1 MAPDI
6 CPALPWAMTTDQVV
20 AALAAEGYNRDRIRD
35 VIDSFAGIHWRQGD
49 EWNDQEVGALRRQL
63 GTPENGPD
71 LSFDLDAWAAD
82 LGYIIWRTTGGRTTL
97 GIDQLRHIAG
107 ELLHHSDDGDWVPEA
122 TKARLNE
129 HGEVP
134 DLYDPIFTVDR
145 WALDLGEAIRCSTG
159 GRLQLSHAELQVAAN
174 LLLHACEGDWIP
186 QAARV
191 RREYEP
197 GSRTYY

>member
-6 CPALPWAMTTDQVV
+6 CPALPWVMTTDQVV

-35 VIDSFAGIHWRQGD
+35 VIDSFEGIHWRQGD

-71 LSFDLDAWAAD
+71 LSFDVGAWAAD

-97 GIDQLRHIAG
+97 GNDQLRHIAR
-107 ELLHHSDDGDWVPEA
+107 ELLHHSDDGEWVPEA

-134 DLYDPIFTVDR
+134 NLYDPVFTVDR
-145 WALDLGEAIRCSTG
+145 WALDLGEAIRRSTG
-159 GRLQLSHAELQVAAN
+159 GVLQLGRAELQVAAN
-174 LLLHACEGDWIP
+174 LLLHASEGDWIP
-186 QAARV
+186 HAARV

-197 GSRTYY
+197 GSHTYY

>member
-71 LSFDLDAWAAD
+71 LSFDVDAWAAD

-97 GIDQLRHIAG
+97 GTDQLRHIAG

-134 DLYDPIFTVDR
+134 DLYDPDFTVDR
-145 WALDLGEAIRCSTG
+145 WALDLGEAIRRSTG
-159 GRLQLSHAELQVAAN
+159 GRLQLGRAELQVAAN

>member
-1 MAPDI
+1 
-6 CPALPWAMTTDQVV
+6 MTTDQVV

-35 VIDSFAGIHWRQGD
+35 VIDSFAGIQWRQGD
-49 EWNDQEVGALRRQL
+49 EWNDQEVGVLRRQL

-82 LGYIIWRTTGGRTTL
+82 LGYIISRTTGGRTTL
-97 GIDQLRHIAG
+97 GLDQLRRIAG
-107 ELLHHSDDGDWVPEA
+107 ELLHQRGDGDWVPEA

-134 DLYDPIFTVDR
+134 DLYDPVFTVDR
-145 WALDLGEAIRCSTG
+145 WALDLGEAIRRSTDG
-159 GRLQLSHAELQVAAN
+159 QLQLGHAELRVAAN

-186 QAARV
+186 QASRI

-197 GSRTYY
+197 GPRTY

>member
-6 CPALPWAMTTDQVV
+6 CPALPWVMTTDQVV

-35 VIDSFAGIHWRQGD
+35 VIDSFAGIRWRQGD

-107 ELLHHSDDGDWVPEA
+107 ELLHQSDDGEWVPEA

-134 DLYDPIFTVDR
+134 DLYDPVFTVDR
-145 WALDLGEAIRCSTG
+145 WALDLGEAIRRSTG

-174 LLLHACEGDWIP
+174 LLLHACEGDWTP

-191 RREYEP
+191 RREYDP
-197 GSRTYY
+197 GSRTY

>member
-1 MAPDI
+1 
-6 CPALPWAMTTDQVV
+6 MTTDQVV
-20 AALAAEGYNRDRIRD
+20 AALAAEGYNRDLIRD
-35 VIDSFAGIHWRQGD
+35 VIDTFSTISWRQGD
-49 EWNDQEVGALRRQL
+49 EWNDKEVGALRRQL

-71 LSFDLDAWAAD
+71 LSFDLNSWAAD

-97 GIDQLRHIAG
+97 DIDQLRHIAG

-134 DLYDPIFTVDR
+134 DLYDPDFTVDR
-145 WALDLGEAIRCSTG
+145 WALDLGEAIRRTV

-174 LLLHACEGDWIP
+174 LLLHACEGDWTP
-186 QAARV
+186 HAARI

-197 GSRTYY
+197 GSRTY

>member
-1 MAPDI
+1 
-6 CPALPWAMTTDQVV
+6 MTTDQVV

-35 VIDSFAGIHWRQGD
+35 VIDSFAGIRWRQGD
-49 EWNDQEVGALRRQL
+49 EWNDQEVGVLRRQL

-107 ELLHHSDDGDWVPEA
+107 ELLHQSDDGDWVPEA

-134 DLYDPIFTVDR
+134 DLYDPDFTVFR
-145 WALDLGEAIRCSTG
+145 WAFDLGEAIRRSAG
-159 GRLQLSHAELQVAAN
+159 GQLQLGHAELEVAAN

-186 QAARV
+186 QAARI

-197 GSRTYY
+197 GLRTYY

>member
-1 MAPDI
+1 
-6 CPALPWAMTTDQVV
+6 MTTDQVV

-35 VIDSFAGIHWRQGD
+35 VIDSFAGIPWRQGD

-97 GIDQLRHIAG
+97 GTDQLRHIAG

-134 DLYDPIFTVDR
+134 DLHDPDFTVDR
-145 WALDLGEAIRCSTG
+145 WALDLGEAIRRSTG
-159 GRLQLSHAELQVAAN
+159 GRLQLGPAELRVAAN
-174 LLLHACEGDWIP
+174 LLLHACEDDWIP
-186 QAARV
+186 QAARI

-197 GSRTYY
+197 GPRTYY

>member
-1 MAPDI
+1 
-6 CPALPWAMTTDQVV
+6 MTTDQVV

-35 VIDSFAGIHWRQGD
+35 VIDSFAGINWRQGD
-49 EWNDQEVGALRRQL
+49 EWNDQEVGVLRRQL

-71 LSFDLDAWAAD
+71 LSFDVDAWAAD
-82 LGYIIWRTTGGRTTL
+82 LGYIIWRTTGGRTAL
-97 GIDQLRHIAG
+97 GTDQLRHLAG

-129 HGEVP
+129 HGAVP
-134 DLYDPIFTVDR
+134 DLYDPVFTVDR
-145 WALDLGEAIRCSTG
+145 WALDLGEAIRRSTG
-159 GRLQLSHAELQVAAN
+159 GRLQLSRAELQVAAN
-174 LLLHACEGDWIP
+174 LLLHACEGNWTP

-191 RREYEP
+191 RREYDP

>member
-6 CPALPWAMTTDQVV
+6 CPALPWVMTTDQVV

-35 VIDSFAGIHWRQGD
+35 VIDSFEGIHWRQGD

-71 LSFDLDAWAAD
+71 LSFDVGAWAAD

-97 GIDQLRHIAG
+97 GNDQLRHIAR
-107 ELLHHSDDGDWVPEA
+107 ELLHHSDDGEWVPEA

-134 DLYDPIFTVDR
+134 NLYDPVFTV
-145 WALDLGEAIRCSTG
+145 C
-159 GRLQLSHAELQVAAN
+159 
-174 LLLHACEGDWIP
+174 LLYTSPEP
-186 QAARV
+186 T
-191 RREYEP
+191 RRTPTSYAVFCLKK
-197 GSRTYY
+197 